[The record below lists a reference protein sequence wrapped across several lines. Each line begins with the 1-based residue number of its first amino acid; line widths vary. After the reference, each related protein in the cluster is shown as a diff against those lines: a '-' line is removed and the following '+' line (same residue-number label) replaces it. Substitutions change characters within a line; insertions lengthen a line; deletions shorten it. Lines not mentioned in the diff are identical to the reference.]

1 MKNSYPVSA
10 VIGYKIRELRKEKG
24 LSLLAVAKTI
34 GISEQQ
40 QLRYER
46 GHNRISIDR
55 LKQYAIYFNINININ
70 DFFLFNEHEKEKI
83 KRELKRKLEIQ

>member
-10 VIGYKIRELRKEKG
+10 VIGYKIKKLRKEKG
-24 LSLLAVAKTI
+24 HSLLVVAKTI

-40 QLRYER
+40 QLRYEH
-46 GHNRISIDR
+46 GKNRISIDR
-55 LKQYAIYFNINININ
+55 LKQYAIYFNININ

-83 KRELKRKLEIQ
+83 KKELKRSLNI